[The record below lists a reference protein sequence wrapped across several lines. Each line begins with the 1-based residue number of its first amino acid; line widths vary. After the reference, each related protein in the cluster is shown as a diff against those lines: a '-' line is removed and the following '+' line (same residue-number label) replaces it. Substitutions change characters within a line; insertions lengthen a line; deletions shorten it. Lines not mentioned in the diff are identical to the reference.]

1 MRRGQSIYG
10 VRKPAIIS
18 YRLEER
24 EEELRDVPT
33 IYPVMLYNESDKR
46 LGARKELSMKTA
58 FITGAT
64 SGIGREFARRFAAMG
79 YRLILTGRRV
89 DRLEQLQEQLDVPCR
104 ILPADLEEEAQ
115 CKKLLDDLAGERIN
129 VFINNAG
136 FGAAGS
142 FLDTDPEKE
151 IRMVKVN
158 DIAMHILFKGILL
171 KMNRQGYGSI
181 LNVASSAGLFPAG
194 PFMATYYASKAYVAS
209 LTRAVAQELKERGS
223 RVYVACLCPG
233 PVNTE
238 FNEVADV
245 AFALKGISAKQCV
258 DECLAGMRKKKTV
271 IIPTGQMRMAIFG
284 QRFAPQRLLIRM
296 VGHQQKKKLEK

>member
-1 MRRGQSIYG
+1 M
-10 VRKPAIIS
+10 
-18 YRLEER
+18 
-24 EEELRDVPT
+24 
-33 IYPVMLYNESDKR
+33 
-46 LGARKELSMKTA
+46 
-58 FITGAT
+58 
-64 SGIGREFARRFAAMG
+64 FAADLMKMITIPCEISFVKLASYQG
-79 YRLILTGRRV
+79 VTSTGSVKEVIGINEDLSGRTVVIIEDIVDTGLTMKRMIESLGTRNPESV
-89 DRLEQLQEQLDVPCR
+89 HICTLLLKPEKLQEQLDVPCW

-271 IIPTGQMRMAIFG
+271 IIPTGQMRMAILG
-284 QRFAPQRLLIRM
+284 QRFAPQKLLIRM